1 MALCRCSIRA
11 PTENPRFRQHPE
23 GVPCAVPYRKDQ
35 AGRRHGLA
43 VDGDPRK
50 AAVFHRD
57 PIEFCVEPHFTPGFN
72 HALPDGADDAPEP
85 IGADVG
91 FRLPK
96 DLRRGAVGGEP
107 LQHITAQRI
116 VDPGGQLS
124 VGKRTGAPFPEL
136 HVAGR
141 IQFSAA
147 PEVFH
152 PHDPLFHRAAPL
164 QHDGTKPLS
173 RQQIRR
179 KHPRRP
185 ESGDDHRPG
194 QRLRPPNDP
203 EGLRFPIKDVEI
215 PFGSRFLLP
224 TAPELHR
231 HGMDHADVCG
241 LLRLPQRG
249 LDVIDNDHGFFLRLS

>member
-1 MALCRCSIRA
+1 M
-11 PTENPRFRQHPE
+11 
-23 GVPCAVPYRKDQ
+23 V
-35 AGRRHGLA
+35 
-43 VDGDPRK
+43 
-50 AAVFHRD
+50 
-57 PIEFCVEPHFTPGFN
+57 
-72 HALPDGADDAPEP
+72 
-85 IGADVG
+85 
-91 FRLPK
+91 
-96 DLRRGAVGGEP
+96 
-107 LQHITAQRI
+107 
-116 VDPGGQLS
+116 PGGQLS

-231 HGMDHADVCG
+231 HGMDHADV
-241 LLRLPQRG
+241 RLFPGVQRG
-249 LDVIDNDHGFFLRLS
+249 LGDVGLFHLLPGDPQFLSAFRTAASSDSPNEVWMLLTTITVFPPPFLGFFYFTRFSGENPAVSPPLRRYSLGVMLHRSRKMRLK